1 MCLLFWEYAQRKNV
15 EKFFLQSLLMI
26 IIQVL
31 YTHKYISL
39 MVYTNQIYQSWSII
53 IYAIKQTIFSYNEV
67 WADEGNLF
75 SNTFLYLENAN

>member
-1 MCLLFWEYAQRKNV
+1 
-15 EKFFLQSLLMI
+15 
-26 IIQVL
+26 
-31 YTHKYISL
+31 

>member
-1 MCLLFWEYAQRKNV
+1 
-15 EKFFLQSLLMI
+15 MI